1 MGDAKVK
8 NSKYKKLLG
17 VKVDIRLTHNEH
29 LNKIISNISLCLFLF
44 VCLEIDTWMLIAS
57 LDLS

>member
-17 VKVDIRLTHNEH
+17 VKVDTRLTYKEDI
-29 LNKIISNISLCLFLF
+29 NKIISNISLCLFF
-44 VCLEIDTWMLIAS
+44 CIKIDAWMLIAS
-57 LDLS
+57 LDVS